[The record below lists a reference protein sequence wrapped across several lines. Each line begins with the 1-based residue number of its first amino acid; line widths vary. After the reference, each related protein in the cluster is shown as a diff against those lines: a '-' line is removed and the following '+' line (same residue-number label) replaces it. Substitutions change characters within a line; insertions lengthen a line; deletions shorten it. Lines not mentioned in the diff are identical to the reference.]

1 MAKREILSRTGFL
14 GNTTEQR
21 AVERMFENAIQACSD
36 LAQHIVTHDFD
47 FDFSGS
53 ASKEAIR
60 VLGREGVIND
70 ETTNTLVSRCR
81 VQKRLSP
88 RVWRG

>member
-1 MAKREILSRTGFL
+1 
-14 GNTTEQR
+14 
-21 AVERMFENAIQACSD
+21 MFENAIQACSD
-36 LAQHIVTHDFD
+36 LAQHIATHD

-60 VLGREGVIND
+60 VLGREEVINE

-88 RVWRG
+88 RVWQG